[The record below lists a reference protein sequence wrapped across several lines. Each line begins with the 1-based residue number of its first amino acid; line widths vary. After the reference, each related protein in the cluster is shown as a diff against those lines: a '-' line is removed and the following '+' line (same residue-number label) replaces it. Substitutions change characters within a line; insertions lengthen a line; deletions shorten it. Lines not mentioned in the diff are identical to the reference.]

1 MGGDD
6 RTLPAQVSGTE
17 ATQTPPETDCQKEQ
31 FFTKKIQA
39 VIQIPKSLQILR
51 ESIILHQ
58 SSLVSSSLTEGLI
71 FPAEWS
77 QQDMIKVFFC
87 IWKSFEV
94 VFRLSPCGKV
104 TWKGLVVFLRFH
116 MVKLPSEWLHMNCLP
131 SWCQPTE
138 WMACKHTAQKRIAW
152 TQLERHT

>member
-71 FPAEWS
+71 FPAE
-77 QQDMIKVFFC
+77 
-87 IWKSFEV
+87 
-94 VFRLSPCGKV
+94 
-104 TWKGLVVFLRFH
+104 
-116 MVKLPSEWLHMNCLP
+116 
-131 SWCQPTE
+131 
-138 WMACKHTAQKRIAW
+138 
-152 TQLERHT
+152 